1 MVEQRGASG
10 IQSEQEVA
18 AAGGAATSV
27 KGRTQREIFWR
38 QFKRHKLALV
48 GGVVLIVLYII
59 AVLTPYIAPYGFA
72 EIDFEALAQGP
83 ILAHPMGTDELGRD
97 ELTRVLYGG
106 RVSLLLGLGVGV
118 FSTVLGALIGILA
131 GFYGRFVDLGLMGL
145 TDYVLTLP
153 FLALLLV
160 LGSIFQ
166 FNAVTIT
173 LLLAILLWP
182 QIARIV
188 RGQVLTVREQEYVL
202 AARAI
207 GVSGARIML
216 RHILPNVV
224 GAMVVQATLTV
235 GIAIL
240 AESVL
245 SFLGLGIQPPTPSWG
260 NLLSGAQTNMTSEW
274 WLAVFPGIM
283 IVITVLCVNFLGDGL
298 RDALDPK
305 SVE

>member
-1 MVEQRGASG
+1 MVEQV
-10 IQSEQEVA
+10 Q
-18 AAGGAATSV
+18 GGSQAVDATEAQANI

-38 QFKRHKLALV
+38 QFKRHKLALIS
-48 GGVVLIVLYII
+48 GVVLIFIYIV
-59 AVLTPYIAPYGFA
+59 ALLTPYVAPYGFA
-72 EIDFEALAQGP
+72 EIDFESLANGP

-118 FSTVLGALIGILA
+118 FSTIIGAAVGILA
-131 GFYGRFVDLGLMGL
+131 GFYGRFVDLGLMGF

-166 FNAVTIT
+166 FDAVTIT
-173 LLLAILLWP
+173 VLLAALLWP

-207 GVSGARIML
+207 GVSGARIMV

-260 NLLSGAQTNMTSEW
+260 NLLSDAQTNMVQDW

>member
-1 MVEQRGASG
+1 MVEQIRGGSQAVTASE
-10 IQSEQEVA
+10 EQA
-18 AAGGAATSV
+18 KI

-38 QFKRHKLALV
+38 QFKRHKLALIS
-48 GGVVLIVLYII
+48 GVVLIFLYIV
-59 AVLTPYIAPYGFA
+59 ALLTPYVAPYGFA
-72 EIDFEALAQGP
+72 EIDFLALANGP
-83 ILAHPMGTDELGRD
+83 TLVHPMGTDELGRD

-118 FSTVLGALIGILA
+118 FSTVIGAVIGILA
-131 GFYGRFVDLGLMGL
+131 GFYGRFVDLGLMGF

-166 FNAVTIT
+166 FDAVTIT
-173 LLLAILLWP
+173 VLLAALLWP

-188 RGQVLTVREQEYVL
+188 RGQVLTVREQEYVI

-207 GVSGARIML
+207 GVSGARIMV

-260 NLLSGAQTNMTSEW
+260 NLLSDAQTNMVQDW